1 MSKKIGFLI
10 IIILALGVGFKAQAA
25 IGPLLPDS
33 LIYEAACPGNQCSLN
48 TFLKVG
54 INLANIILGLVGA
67 LALLMFVYGGVVWLL
82 SGGSSEQVTKGKE
95 IILGSVVGILIVF
108 GSYTIIQFVINNV
121 LVAQPGYEFTGTA
134 PEDTKTEIKI
144 GDKCKAAGGTC
155 TSTCSGSGVG
165 YANDCATGQF
175 CCIKTGCEAK
185 ITNGKPNQ
193 CKMTCDNEYVEMPS
207 PALPCANS
215 SYKCCEYNPL
225 IIINGS

>member
-10 IIILALGVGFKAQAA
+10 ITIALVLGVGFEAQAA

-82 SGGSSEQVTKGKE
+82 SGGSSEKVAKGKE

-108 GSYTIIQFVINNV
+108 GSYTIIKFVINNV
-121 LVAQPGYEFTGTA
+121 LVAQPGYKFTGSA
-134 PEDTKTEIKI
+134 PEDTNAEVKI

-155 TSTCSGSGVG
+155 TSTCAGSTINVS
-165 YANDCATGQF
+165 NDCNVGQV
-175 CCIKTGCEAK
+175 CCVKTGCEAK
-185 ITNGKPNQ
+185 ITNGKNNKCALP
-193 CKMTCDNEYVEMPS
+193 CPVEYEEVS
-207 PALPCANS
+207 PALPCANPS
-215 SYKCCEYNPL
+215 HKCCQYNPV
-225 IIINGS
+225 IIGTGS